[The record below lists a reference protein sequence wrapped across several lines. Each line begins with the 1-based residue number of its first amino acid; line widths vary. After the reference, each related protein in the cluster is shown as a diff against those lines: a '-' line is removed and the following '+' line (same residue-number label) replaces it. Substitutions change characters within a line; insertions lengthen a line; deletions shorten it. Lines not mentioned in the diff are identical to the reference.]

1 MDNEEYLREILNVLK
16 EMNRKYDVVI
26 NEMDELKNLFMKY
39 DLELEEYE
47 EQIRED

>member
-16 EMNRKYDVVI
+16 EYNRKFDI
-26 NEMDELKNLFMKY
+26 LIEEMDDLKNLFIKY
-39 DLELEEYE
+39 DLELQDYE